1 MKSIK
6 AKLILT
12 VFKKDM
18 FFESCQ
24 IFGSIYNFKE
34 LLKDKLIIEIPENIL
49 NSSNGRAIIEFQL
62 ISKDKNY
69 NPSLTFKFNAYFG
82 INKAYCFLS
91 TFNRTLQL
99 YEFCFYKQ
107 ARIKLEEGILAE
119 TDSFENDSRSRII
132 LINAPNFITLDGI
145 TFDVVKFRPKI
156 ENIDENSFEVALF
169 DVSKEYYASK
179 LIKIKEEFSIIK
191 NINNYKDNLEK
202 FYSEIKNLY
211 NQKDNDIDKYLLI
224 VKKSGISKVEINF
237 TQKKSVLKKEFQ
249 TEGDYYLMYIYLLW
263 YIIGPYFTNDKDKD
277 KDKDKLTIINILD
290 CAERAYMDYLNDKEL
305 ELYEK
310 IMLIY
315 SNMIFLLTFKN
326 INDYND
332 SKLKYI
338 KRKDIKPK
346 SVFGISFYFMKNFIE
361 KLTPQ
366 SYLFYPLLLI
376 DSGIYKTKE
385 QKSLYGFNMESC
397 ENLKQHLLEL
407 IPDVFFVYERKIN
420 LLEEEG
426 GFNFKGYSV
435 VFINKLLA
443 LNKYEKNPI
452 LYEYKN
458 IEEERTNKHYGM
470 RVGKTMMH
478 ESFCHNKLI
487 FEYKVGF
494 ESPNYFYNAE
504 MNLIR
509 IVPVNYPQNNEYL
522 KVNRIG
528 EDKKGESGKF
538 FEYFFGVYE
547 GRLVIDL
554 LFEAKYIGKLID
566 NVDYFLQKDLNIIK
580 KYIINKYLLV
590 QKYIKYDDYNQES
603 LEDEIKIMEKLINEY
618 QMKVIGEMQQKFKE
632 ENKKDNINKK
642 ADKLFKV
649 QFIEEDKPKTEY
661 KGYDYYSKK
670 ASEAKNMDEYY
681 KYSHELIMNHLKVV

>member
-1 MKSIK
+1 M
-6 AKLILT
+6 
-12 VFKKDM
+12 
-18 FFESCQ
+18 
-24 IFGSIYNFKE
+24 
-34 LLKDKLIIEIPENIL
+34 
-49 NSSNGRAIIEFQL
+49 
-62 ISKDKNY
+62 
-69 NPSLTFKFNAYFG
+69 
-82 INKAYCFLS
+82 
-91 TFNRTLQL
+91 
-99 YEFCFYKQ
+99 
-107 ARIKLEEGILAE
+107 EEGILAE

-132 LINAPNFITLDGI
+132 LINAPNFITLDGV

-237 TQKKSVLKKEFQ
+237 TQKKSVLKNEFQ
-249 TEGDYYLMYIYLLW
+249 TEEGYHLMYIYLLW

-305 ELYEK
+305 EIYEK

-346 SVFGISFYFMKNFIE
+346 SVFGISFDFMKNFIE

-528 EDKKGESGKF
+528 EDKKGESGKLVESF
-538 FEYFFGVYE
+538 LSSEGIIITELKKLHIFGELLNYKYFINKE
-547 GRLVIDL
+547 GTEVFKVLDSDSFTVRFITCPVHPTFSSSNYKFLENTIDVNTYIFPEAIRKIEDVEEIDEEIFVDIVNNFINEL
-554 LFEAKYIGKLID
+554 LD
-566 NVDYFLQKDLNIIK
+566 NVI
-580 KYIINKYLLV
+580 
-590 QKYIKYDDYNQES
+590 
-603 LEDEIKIMEKLINEY
+603 
-618 QMKVIGEMQQKFKE
+618 
-632 ENKKDNINKK
+632 
-642 ADKLFKV
+642 
-649 QFIEEDKPKTEY
+649 
-661 KGYDYYSKK
+661 
-670 ASEAKNMDEYY
+670 
-681 KYSHELIMNHLKVV
+681 